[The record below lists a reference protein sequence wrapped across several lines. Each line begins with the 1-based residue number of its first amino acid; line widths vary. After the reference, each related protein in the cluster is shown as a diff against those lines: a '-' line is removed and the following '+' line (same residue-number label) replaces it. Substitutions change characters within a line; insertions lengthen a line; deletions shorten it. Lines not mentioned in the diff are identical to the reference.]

1 MSHSP
6 FGFLFTN
13 LLQRRLHLTIHL
25 FHSLILQVDP
35 MFQKTA
41 ASFDECSTA
50 GIFLTSLRTQSC
62 HSELLFDSKIVPLP
76 SSETLVLPNSDP
88 VKVTELKCEC
98 W

>member
-6 FGFLFTN
+6 FGFVFTH
-13 LLQRRLHLTIHL
+13 LLQRLLHL
-25 FHSLILQVDP
+25 FHSFILRLQVDP

-62 HSELLFDSKIVPLP
+62 HSELLFDSNIVPLP
-76 SSETLVLPNSDP
+76 SSETFVLPNSDP
-88 VKVTELKCEC
+88 VKVTDLKCEC